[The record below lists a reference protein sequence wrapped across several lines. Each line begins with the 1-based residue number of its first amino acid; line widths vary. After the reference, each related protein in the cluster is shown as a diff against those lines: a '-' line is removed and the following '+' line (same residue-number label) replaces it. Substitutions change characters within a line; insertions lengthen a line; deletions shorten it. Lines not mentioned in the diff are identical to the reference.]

1 MNKFIVLF
9 IIILSTMLTKTFA
22 ASYSTEATMT
32 RQKDKNTY
40 TVIVRVSRLTEQNG
54 KVIEE
59 LIAKP
64 EIISSPGDPASMY
77 QGLQSPNPDYQK
89 VENVSVDVAWPKI
102 GESGF
107 ALCTVTVKL
116 GDEIVSK
123 SKLQVVVNEK

>member
-1 MNKFIVLF
+1 MNKFIAFLIVT
-9 IIILSTMLTKTFA
+9 LSTIATTTFA

-40 TVIVRVSRLTEQNG
+40 TVIVSVSRLVEQDGKLTEQ
-54 KVIEE
+54 

-64 EIISSPGDPASMY
+64 RIISSPGGPASMY
-77 QGLQSPNPDYQK
+77 QGLQSPDPDYKK

-123 SKLQVVVNEK
+123 SKLQVVVDEK

>member
-1 MNKFIVLF
+1 MNQHIAFLIATLATF
-9 IIILSTMLTKTFA
+9 ANTTFA

-32 RQKDKNTY
+32 RETAKNTY
-40 TVIVRVSRLTEQNG
+40 TVIVRVSRLVERDGKLTEQ
-54 KVIEE
+54 
-59 LIAKP
+59 LIARP
-64 EIISSPGDPASMY
+64 RIISSPGGPASMY
-77 QGLQSPNPDYQK
+77 QGLQSPDPDYQK

-123 SKLQVVVNEK
+123 SKLQVAVDEK